1 MHALN
6 ETGIAPT
13 ANPPPPKKRANN
25 PSTTK
30 TFVQD
35 K

>member
-13 ANPPPPKKRANN
+13 ANPPPKKRANN

-30 TFVQD
+30 AFVQD